1 MHPLALGIDSAAAT
15 FTAASWVD
23 GHGTLRGTF
32 PNPPHGFAQLA
43 RHPTLAQATASHLVV
58 EPTGG
63 YELAL
68 AHGALQ
74 QGWQVSVPNPKQVRD
89 CAKGRGHR
97 ATTAGQDALLLA
109 RFGAETDPPAWQ
121 PLPAE
126 VAELD
131 RLHRCKDAIEQ
142 RLRQER
148 NRRHALAQC
157 PGQHTAVPPRP
168 TRNFLALLALERM
181 C

>member
-1 MHPLALGIDSAAAT
+1 M
-15 FTAASWVD
+15 D
-23 GHGTLRGTF
+23 GRGTLRGTF

-68 AHGALQ
+68 AHGARQ

-97 ATTAGQDALLLA
+97 ATTDGQDALLLA
-109 RFGAETDPPAWQ
+109 RFGAETDPPGS
-121 PLPAE
+121 
-126 VAELD
+126 
-131 RLHRCKDAIEQ
+131 RCQ
-142 RLRQER
+142 RRWLSWTACTGARTPSSSGCAR
-148 NRRHALAQC
+148 NATAATPWPSALVSTRPSRR
-157 PGQHTAVPPRP
+157 
-168 TRNFLALLALERM
+168 ALLVIF
-181 C
+181 